1 MPALLANV
9 TPRGRIVL
17 GLSALAV
24 VALLFFGMQIAG
36 RPSYALVS
44 TGMDPADT
52 GKVASTLDE
61 AGIKYELRNNGTAL
75 AVEKSQTGQARI
87 ALAGKGLGGGGSSS
101 QPGFELFDKQKI
113 GTSDF
118 QQKVTYQRALEGQ
131 ISKTIDQVQGVNG
144 SQVRLVLADDQLF
157 AEEATPATA
166 AVLLTGGSSALEP
179 SAVRGIAQLVSSS
192 VKGLKLENVSI
203 TDGAGEL
210 LWPRGE
216 GGGAAG
222 AGVSKQTVQARYET
236 QVEAGLAAL
245 LNRTVG
251 PGKAEV
257 EVSADVNADEATK
270 DELKYGKSTPLKET
284 VETEKLEGGGAGA
297 GGASG
302 TTANVPGYAQGAAA
316 GAAGGQGYD
325 RKSST
330 RQYGVDKTVIRTK
343 VAPGAVNKM
352 NVALIVDKSV
362 PKAEIPALQKA
373 VASAAGIDLGRGD
386 SISVSQIAFAKADE
400 DGAPAG
406 GGGLIPS
413 GGAVDYAKYG
423 AAGLGLL
430 AFMFFSARQLRRRE
444 GEVIMREPN
453 WLREIE
459 APTTLASLERPKAA
473 VLPERVENPARQQV
487 EELASREPERVAQQI
502 RTWMRDS

>member
-24 VALLFFGMQIAG
+24 VALLFFGMQLAG

-44 TGMDPADT
+44 TGMDPSET
-52 GKVASTLDE
+52 GKVAAALDDK
-61 AGIKYELRNNGTAL
+61 GIKYELRNNGTAL
-75 AVEKSQTGQARI
+75 AVEKSQTAQARI
-87 ALAGKGLGGGGSSS
+87 ALAGKGLGGGSGS

-118 QQKVTYQRALEGQ
+118 QQQVTYQRALEGQ

-157 AEEATPATA
+157 AESSTPATA
-166 AVLLTGGSSALEP
+166 AVLLTGSSSTLEP

-203 TDGAGEL
+203 TDGSGEL

-216 GGGAAG
+216 GAGGTGGA
-222 AGVSKQTVQARYET
+222 SKQTVQARYEA

-245 LNRTVG
+245 LTRTVG
-251 PGKAEV
+251 PGRAEV
-257 EVSADVNADEATK
+257 QVSADVNADEATK

-284 VETEKLEGGGAGA
+284 TETEQLEGGGGGGGA

-302 TTANVPGYAQGAAA
+302 TTANVPGYAQAA
-316 GAAGGQGYD
+316 GAAGGGGYD
-325 RKSST
+325 REST
-330 RQYGVDKTVIRTK
+330 TKQYGVDKTVIRTK
-343 VAPGAVNKM
+343 VAPGAVNRL
-352 NVALIVDKSV
+352 NVALIVDRSV

-373 VASAAGIDLGRGD
+373 VTSAAGIDLARGD
-386 SISVSQIAFAKADE
+386 SVSVSQIAFAKPSGDKATAP
-400 DGAPAG
+400 GLSPAG
-406 GGGLIPS
+406 DMMS
-413 GGAVDYAKYG
+413 YAKYG
-423 AAGLGLL
+423 AAGVGLL
-430 AFMFFSARQLRRRE
+430 GFMFFSARHLRRRE
-444 GEVIMREPN
+444 GELLMREPN

-459 APTTLASLERPKAA
+459 APTTLAHLERPQ
-473 VLPERVENPARQQV
+473 VSSLPERTENPARQQV
-487 EELASREPERVAQQI
+487 EELATREPERVAQQI

>member
-17 GLSALAV
+17 GLSALALIAIV
-24 VALLFFGMQIAG
+24 FLGMQIAG
-36 RPSYALVS
+36 RPSYSLVS

-52 GKVASTLDE
+52 GKVAAALDE
-61 AGIKYELRNNGTAL
+61 QGIKYELRNNGTAL
-75 AVEKSQTGQARI
+75 AVEKSQSAQARI
-87 ALAGKGLGGGGSSS
+87 ALAGKGLGGGSGA

-118 QQKVTYQRALEGQ
+118 QQQVTYQRALEGQ

-144 SQVRLVLADDQLF
+144 SQVRLVLAEDQLF
-157 AEEATPATA
+157 AESATPATA
-166 AVLLTGGSSALEP
+166 AVLLTGASSSLEP

-216 GGGAAG
+216 GGAG
-222 AGVSKQTVQARYET
+222 ADGVSKQTVQARYEA
-236 QVEAGLAAL
+236 QVEAGLVAL
-245 LNRTVG
+245 LTRTVG

-257 EVSADVNADEATK
+257 QVSADVNADEATK
-270 DELKYGKSTPLKET
+270 DELKYGKSTALKET
-284 VETEKLEGGGAGA
+284 TETEKLEGAAAA

-302 TTANVPGYAQGAAA
+302 TTANVPGYAQGAA
-316 GAAGGQGYD
+316 GAGGNGYD
-325 RKSST
+325 REST
-330 RQYGVDKTVIRTK
+330 TTQYGVDKTVIRTK
-343 VAPGAVNKM
+343 VAPGAVNKL

-362 PKAEIPALQKA
+362 PATEIPALQKA
-373 VASAAGIDLGRGD
+373 VSSAAGIDAARGD
-386 SISVSQIAFAKADE
+386 TLAVSQIAFPKPDDKADLPGLAP
-400 DGAPAG
+400 GADIIG
-406 GGGLIPS
+406 
-413 GGAVDYAKYG
+413 YAKYG
-423 AAGLGLL
+423 AAGLGML
-430 AFMFFSARQLRRRE
+430 AFMLFSARHLRRRE
-444 GEVIMREPN
+444 GEMLMREPN

-459 APTTLASLERPKAA
+459 APTTLAQLEGPRLAGAGAA
-473 VLPERVENPARQQV
+473 LPARADNPARQQV

-502 RTWMRDS
+502 RTWMRDG

>member
-9 TPRGRIVL
+9 TPRGRIIL

-24 VALLFFGMQIAG
+24 VVILFFGMQIAG

-52 GKVASTLDE
+52 GKVAAALDE
-61 AGIKYELRNNGTAL
+61 EGIKYELRNNGTAL
-75 AVEKSQTGQARI
+75 AVEKSQTAQARI
-87 ALAGKGLGGGGSSS
+87 ALAGKGLGGGSST

-118 QQKVTYQRALEGQ
+118 QQQVTYQRALEGQ

-144 SQVRLVLADDQLF
+144 SQVRLVLAEDQLF
-157 AEEATPATA
+157 SENATPATA
-166 AVLLTGGSSALEP
+166 AVLLTGSSSALEP

-203 TDGAGEL
+203 TDGGGEL

-216 GGGAAG
+216 GGGGGGSA
-222 AGVSKQTVQARYET
+222 SKQTVQARYES

-245 LNRTVG
+245 LTRTVG

-257 EVSADVNADEATK
+257 QVSADVNADEATK
-270 DELKYGKSTPLKET
+270 DELTYGKSTPLKET
-284 VETEKLEGGGAGA
+284 TESEKLEGSAAGA

-302 TTANVPGYAQGAAA
+302 TTANVPGYSQGATAAA
-316 GAAGGQGYD
+316 GGGNGYD
-325 RKSST
+325 RKST
-330 RQYGVDKTVIRTK
+330 TKQYGVDKTVIRTK
-343 VAPGAVNKM
+343 VAPGAVNKL

-362 PKAEIPALQKA
+362 PKAELTPLKDA
-373 VASAAGIDLGRGD
+373 VASAAGIDAARGD
-386 SISVSQIAFAKADE
+386 TLAVSQIAFAKPAE
-400 DGAPAG
+400 AEAPGLSPAG
-406 GGGLIPS
+406 GMLG
-413 GGAVDYAKYG
+413 YAKYG
-423 AAGLGLL
+423 AGGLGLL
-430 AFMFFSARQLRRRE
+430 AFMFFSARHLRRRE
-444 GEVIMREPN
+444 GEMLMREPN

-459 APTTLASLERPKAA
+459 APTTLAHLERPKTSS
-473 VLPERVENPARQQV
+473 LPQRTENPARQQV
-487 EELASREPERVAQQI
+487 EELATREPERVAQQI

>member
-36 RPSYALVS
+36 RPSYSLVS
-44 TGMDPADT
+44 TGMEPADT
-52 GKVASTLDE
+52 GKVTAALDD
-61 AGIKYELRNNGTAL
+61 AGIKYEVRNNGTAL
-75 AVEKSQTGQARI
+75 AVEKTQTAQARI
-87 ALAGKGLGGGGSSS
+87 ALAEKGLGGGSGS

-118 QQKVTYQRALEGQ
+118 QQQVTYQRALEGQ

-157 AEEATPATA
+157 SESSTPATA
-166 AVLLTGGSSALEP
+166 AVLLTGSSSALEP

-192 VKGLKLENVSI
+192 VKGLKLSNVSI
-203 TDGAGEL
+203 TDGSGEL

-216 GGGAAG
+216 GAGGTGGA
-222 AGVSKQTVQARYET
+222 SKQTVQARYEA

-245 LNRTVG
+245 LTRTVG

-257 EVSADVNADEATK
+257 QVSADVNADEATK

-284 VETEKLEGGGAGA
+284 TETEKLEGGSGGTGAS
-297 GGASG
+297 GASG
-302 TTANVPGYAQGAAA
+302 TTANVPGYTQAAA
-316 GAAGGQGYD
+316 ASGGQGYD

-330 RQYGVDKTVIRTK
+330 KQYGVDKTVIRTK
-343 VAPGAVNKM
+343 VAPGAVNKL

-362 PKAEIPALQKA
+362 PKAEIPALQSA
-373 VASAAGIDLGRGD
+373 VTSAAGIDLARGD
-386 SISVSQIAFAKADE
+386 SVSVSQIAFAKASDKATAP
-400 DGAPAG
+400 GLSPAG
-406 GGGLIPS
+406 DMIG
-413 GGAVDYAKYG
+413 YAKYG
-423 AAGLGLL
+423 AAGIGLL
-430 AFMFFSARQLRRRE
+430 GFMFFSARHLRRRE
-444 GEVIMREPN
+444 GELLMRQPT

-459 APTTLASLERPKAA
+459 APVTLAHLEQPK
-473 VLPERVENPARQQV
+473 VSSLPERTENPARQQV
-487 EELASREPERVAQQI
+487 EELATREPERVAQQI